1 MKRIFAAFLI
11 LALLAG
17 CVPALAADASGYAP
31 ALGMTIND
39 LVNKYNMIQTPLGA
53 PYKKLPINATME
65 HRGNYFCASF
75 FPANNSGIE
84 MLAVTLEKT
93 KSTADAGADAI
104 LLICYKDSD
113 LISFISTAKR
123 ITSLFSME
131 LFGVNYSGLYIGVL
145 ISDFYESCA
154 KDNDQYYYI
163 QLGADSNYCVAL
175 YYYVNG
181 TYIFALTT
189 LDRISK
195 IMEG

>member
-1 MKRIFAAFLI
+1 MKKMLV
-11 LALLAG
+11 LALALCLSVGFAPVLAEKE
-17 CVPALAADASGYAP
+17 DGYAP

-39 LVNKYNMIQTPLGA
+39 LVNKYNLIQTPLGA
-53 PYKKLPINATME
+53 PYKKLPINAPME
-65 HRGNYFCASF
+65 HRGSYFCASF

-84 MLAVTLEKT
+84 MLAITLEKT
-93 KSTADAGADAI
+93 KSTADAGADAV

-154 KDNDQYYYI
+154 KDNDQIYYI
-163 QLGADSNYCVAL
+163 QLGADSNYCAAL
-175 YYYVNG
+175 YYVNG
-181 TYIFALTT
+181 AYIFALTT